1 MTFLKPKIT
10 IITVCLNAEKC
21 IENAI
26 KSILNQTYKNIQHV
40 IVDGLSI
47 DSTIEIVQQYQS
59 KYDQLLLSERDNGI
73 YDAMNK
79 GIKLASGDWIYFLGS
94 DDIFINDSVISN
106 IFDNNFDVTSQLI
119 YGNVIFNHSG
129 LRYDGKFDSVKI
141 SEKNICHQSIF
152 YHKDLFKLFG
162 LFDLKYR
169 ICSDHVFNL
178 KCFGSK
184 LNIKYLDIDIAIFN
198 ELGISGTVIDEQFVK
213 DFDQLLVDNLIV
225 CEKSFSW
232 LIKQNYQIKNSYSF
246 QLAKILAYPFNLLKK
261 INVWVLQKF

>member
-1 MTFLKPKIT
+1 M
-10 IITVCLNAEKC
+10 TVCLNAEQK
-21 IENAI
+21 ISNAI
-26 KSILNQTYKNIQHV
+26 KSVLNQTYQKLEYI
-40 IVDGLSI
+40 IIDGGST
-47 DSTIEIVQQYQS
+47 DSTLKIIEEFQS
-59 KYDQLLLSERDNGI
+59 IRSINLITEKDNGV

-79 GIKLASGDWIYFLGS
+79 AINMSSGDWIYFLGS
-94 DDIFINDSVISN
+94 DDIFINDSIISN

-129 LRYDGKFDSVKI
+129 LRYDGKFDSVKL

-213 DFDQLLVDNLIV
+213 DFDQLLVDNHIV